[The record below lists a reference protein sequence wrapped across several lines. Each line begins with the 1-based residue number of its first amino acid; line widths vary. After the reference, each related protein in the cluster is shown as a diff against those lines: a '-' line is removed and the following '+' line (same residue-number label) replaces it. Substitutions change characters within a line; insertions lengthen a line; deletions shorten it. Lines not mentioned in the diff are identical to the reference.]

1 VGEQSED
8 NSRYVSKA
16 KRFSDDSDKT
26 TLLALEFL
34 SLDKTKEK
42 ELEMMQKEKDKEME
56 MERAYLRHCMSAM
69 SQRYNSYIFL

>member
-1 VGEQSED
+1 VGEQWKA
-8 NSRYVSKA
+8 NSQYVSKA

-34 SLDKTKEK
+34 SLDKEK
-42 ELEMMQKEKDKEME
+42 ELEMMQKDKEME
-56 MERAYLRHCMSAM
+56 MERAYLRQCMSAM